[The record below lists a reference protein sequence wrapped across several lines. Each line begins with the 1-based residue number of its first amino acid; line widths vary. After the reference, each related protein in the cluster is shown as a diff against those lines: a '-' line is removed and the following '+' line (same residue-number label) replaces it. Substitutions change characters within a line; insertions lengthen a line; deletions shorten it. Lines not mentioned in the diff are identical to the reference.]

1 MGTFSVPSFWR
12 GAGGEALNISM
23 KIIKTI
29 FAAMA
34 AVALVASCEKQE
46 PSSFYSIQVAL
57 PHTGNYPIGYKY
69 ANEYSDSLKFLSYSP
84 WKIEQ
89 TEGDEGFVTINGQT
103 SGKGNM
109 IVSYGV
115 TLSENTTGK
124 SRFATYQIVDSED
137 ASRAKA
143 AFRYIQFATRQD
155 GALGNAAEVKN
166 ISGSDGSNIDITYDL
181 RHRPL
186 TISMS
191 AGDMKR
197 EITFAY
203 DDNDNT
209 VTATQSKYEFSY
221 ADTLFTYN
229 NVKLNGSYMDRFL
242 PNVNNYIYQP
252 RMLMTLDSNEASLV
266 NTFNDTR
273 SNTKQAMAYQAF
285 SNNGYEYSFANGFMV
300 KNSIGNK
307 FAQAIGVY
315 YNGKSKL
322 DVDSIYKADSIGVE
336 RIYSDHKHKSEMYK
350 LSFSNISNRMTTVDA
365 NQLMEG
371 VANCDPYLLLSFYKL
386 ARQSYVFSK
395 AEGKKGARY
404 TFDTKANADGSIK
417 TLAVTDINGN
427 KTTYTFSY

>member
-1 MGTFSVPSFWR
+1 
-12 GAGGEALNISM
+12 M

-34 AVALVASCEKQE
+34 AVALVASCEEQE

-143 AFRYIQFATRQD
+143 SLRYVQFATRQD

-166 ISGSDGSNIDITYDL
+166 ISGSDGSNIDITYDN

-186 TISMS
+186 SISMS

-203 DDNDNT
+203 DDYENT

-252 RMLMTLDSNEASLV
+252 RLLMTLNSSETALV

-273 SNTKQAMAYQAF
+273 NYIKQTMAYQAF
-285 SNNGYEYSFANGFMV
+285 SNNGIEYSFANGFMV

-315 YNGKSKL
+315 YNSKSNL

-336 RIYSDHKHKSEMYK
+336 RVYSDNKHKSEMYK

-386 ARQSYVFSK
+386 ARQSYVFAK
-395 AEGKKGARY
+395 AEGRKGARY

>member
-1 MGTFSVPSFWR
+1 
-12 GAGGEALNISM
+12 M

-34 AVALVASCEKQE
+34 AVALVASCEEQE

-143 AFRYIQFATRQD
+143 TLRYVQFATRQD

-186 TISMS
+186 SISMS
-191 AGDMKR
+191 TGDMKR

-203 DDNDNT
+203 DDYENT

-229 NVKLNGSYMDRFL
+229 NVKLNGSYLDRFL
-242 PNVNNYIYQP
+242 PNVNSYIYQP

-273 SNTKQAMAYQAF
+273 NYIKQTMAYQAF
-285 SNNGYEYSFANGFMV
+285 SNNGIEYSFANGFMV

-336 RIYSDHKHKSEMYK
+336 RVYSDNKHKSEMYK

-417 TLAVTDINGN
+417 TLAVTDANGN

>member
-1 MGTFSVPSFWR
+1 
-12 GAGGEALNISM
+12 M

-34 AVALVASCEKQE
+34 AVALVASCEEQE

-143 AFRYIQFATRQD
+143 SLRYVQFATRQD

-166 ISGSDGSNIDITYDL
+166 ISGSDGSNIDITYDN

-186 TISMS
+186 SISMS

-203 DDNDNT
+203 DDYENT

-229 NVKLNGSYMDRFL
+229 NVKLNGSYEDCFL
-242 PNVNNYIYQP
+242 PNVNSYIYQP
-252 RMLMTLDSNEASLV
+252 RLLMTLNSSETALV

-273 SNTKQAMAYQAF
+273 NYIKQTMAYQAF
-285 SNNGYEYSFANGFMV
+285 SNNGIEYSFANGFMV

-315 YNGKSKL
+315 YNSKSNL

-336 RIYSDHKHKSEMYK
+336 RVYSDNKHKSEMYK

-386 ARQSYVFSK
+386 ARQSYVFAK
-395 AEGKKGARY
+395 AEGRKGARY

>member
-1 MGTFSVPSFWR
+1 
-12 GAGGEALNISM
+12 M

-34 AVALVASCEKQE
+34 AVALVASCEEQE

-143 AFRYIQFATRQD
+143 SLRYVQFATRQD

-166 ISGSDGSNIDITYDL
+166 ISGSDGSNIDITYDN

-186 TISMS
+186 SISMS

-203 DDNDNT
+203 DDYENT

-229 NVKLNGSYMDRFL
+229 NVKLNGSYEDCFL
-242 PNVNNYIYQP
+242 PNVNSYIYQP
-252 RMLMTLDSNEASLV
+252 RLLMTLNSSETALV

-273 SNTKQAMAYQAF
+273 NYIKQTMAYQAF
-285 SNNGYEYSFANGFMV
+285 SNNGIEYSFANGFMV

-315 YNGKSKL
+315 YNSKSNL

-336 RIYSDHKHKSEMYK
+336 RVYSDNKHKSEMYK

-386 ARQSYVFSK
+386 ARQSYVFAK
-395 AEGKKGARY
+395 AEGRKGARY

-417 TLAVTDINGN
+417 TLAVTDANGN

>member
-1 MGTFSVPSFWR
+1 
-12 GAGGEALNISM
+12 M

-46 PSSFYSIQVAL
+46 PSSFYSIQVIL
-57 PHTGNYPIGYKY
+57 PSTGNYPIGYKY
-69 ANEYSDSLKFLSYSP
+69 ANESSDSLKFVSYSP

-89 TEGDEGFVTINGQT
+89 TAGDEGFVTINGKT
-103 SGKGNM
+103 SGKQNVL
-109 IVSYGV
+109 VSYGV
-115 TLSENTTGK
+115 NFSENTTGK

-143 AFRYIQFATRQD
+143 SLRYVQFATRQD

-186 TISMS
+186 SISMS

-203 DDNDNT
+203 DDYENT

-229 NVKLNGSYMDRFL
+229 NVKLNGSYEDCFL
-242 PNVNNYIYQP
+242 PNVNSYIYQP

-285 SNNGYEYSFANGFMV
+285 SNNGIEYSFANGFMV

-315 YNGKSKL
+315 YNSKSNL

-336 RIYSDHKHKSEMYK
+336 RVYSDNKHKSEMYK

-386 ARQSYVFSK
+386 ARQSYVFAK
-395 AEGKKGARY
+395 AEGRKGARY
-404 TFDTKANADGSIK
+404 TFDTKANADGWIK
-417 TLAVTDINGN
+417 TLAVTDANGN

>member
-1 MGTFSVPSFWR
+1 
-12 GAGGEALNISM
+12 
-23 KIIKTI
+23 
-29 FAAMA
+29 MA

-103 SGKGNM
+103 AGKGNM

-143 AFRYIQFATRQD
+143 AFRYVQFATRQD

-166 ISGSDGSNIDITYDL
+166 ISGSDGSNIDITYDNC
-181 RHRPL
+181 HRPL
-186 TISMS
+186 SISMS

-252 RMLMTLDSNEASLV
+252 RMLMTLNSSETALV

-273 SNTKQAMAYQAF
+273 NYIKQTMAYQAF
-285 SNNGYEYSFANGFMV
+285 SNNGIEYSFANGFMV
-300 KNSIGNK
+300 KNTIGNK

-315 YNGKSKL
+315 YNGKSDL
-322 DVDSIYKADSIGVE
+322 NVDNIYKADSIGIE
-336 RIYSDHKHKSEMYK
+336 RVYSDHKHKSEIYK
-350 LSFSNISNRMTTVDA
+350 LSYSDISNRMTTVDA

-386 ARQSYVFSK
+386 ARQSYVLAK
-395 AEGKKGARY
+395 AEGKKGSIY
-404 TFDTKANADGSIK
+404 TFKTTTNADGSIK
-417 TLAVTDINGN
+417 TLDVTDANGN
-427 KTTYTFSY
+427 KITYTFRY

>member
-1 MGTFSVPSFWR
+1 
-12 GAGGEALNISM
+12 
-23 KIIKTI
+23 
-29 FAAMA
+29 MA
-34 AVALVASCEKQE
+34 AVTLVASCEKQE
-46 PSSFYSIQVAL
+46 PSSFYSIQVIL
-57 PHTGNYPIGYKY
+57 PYTGNYPIGYSY
-69 ANEYSDSLKFLSYSP
+69 ANESSDSLKFVSYSP
-84 WKIEQ
+84 WKIVQ
-89 TEGDEGFVTINGQT
+89 TEGDEGFVTINGKT
-103 SGKGNM
+103 SGKGNVL
-109 IVSYGV
+109 VSYGV
-115 TLSENTTGK
+115 NFSENTTGK
-124 SRFATYQIVDSED
+124 GRFATYQIVDSED

-143 AFRYIQFATRQD
+143 TLRYVQFATRQD

-197 EITFAY
+197 EISFAY
-203 DDNDNT
+203 NDNDNT

-229 NVKLNGSYMDRFL
+229 NVKLNGSYLDRFL
-242 PNVNNYIYQP
+242 PNVNSYIYQP

-273 SNTKQAMAYQAF
+273 NYIKQTMAYQAF

-300 KNSIGNK
+300 KNTIGNK

-386 ARQSYVFSK
+386 ARQSYVFAK

-404 TFDTKANADGSIK
+404 TFDTKTNADGSIK
-417 TLAVTDINGN
+417 TLDVTDANGN
-427 KTTYTFSY
+427 KITYTFRY

>member
-1 MGTFSVPSFWR
+1 
-12 GAGGEALNISM
+12 M

-34 AVALVASCEKQE
+34 AVALVASCEEQE

-143 AFRYIQFATRQD
+143 SLRYVQFATRQD
-155 GALGNAAEVKN
+155 GAMGNAAEVKN
-166 ISGSDGSNIDITYDL
+166 ISGSDGSNIDITYDN

-186 TISMS
+186 SISMS

-203 DDNDNT
+203 DDYENT

-229 NVKLNGSYMDRFL
+229 NVKLNGSYEDCFL
-242 PNVNNYIYQP
+242 PNVNSYIYQP
-252 RMLMTLDSNEASLV
+252 RLLMTLNSSETALV

-273 SNTKQAMAYQAF
+273 NYIKQTMAYQAF
-285 SNNGYEYSFANGFMV
+285 SNNGIEYSFANGFMV

-315 YNGKSKL
+315 YNSKSNL

-336 RIYSDHKHKSEMYK
+336 RVYSDNKHKSEMYK

-386 ARQSYVFSK
+386 ARQSYVFAK
-395 AEGKKGARY
+395 AEGRKGARY

>member
-1 MGTFSVPSFWR
+1 
-12 GAGGEALNISM
+12 M

-34 AVALVASCEKQE
+34 AVALVASCEEQE

-143 AFRYIQFATRQD
+143 SLRYVQFATRQD

-186 TISMS
+186 SISMS

-203 DDNDNT
+203 DDYENT

-229 NVKLNGSYMDRFL
+229 NVKLNGSYLDRFL
-242 PNVNNYIYQP
+242 PNVNSYIYQP

-315 YNGKSKL
+315 YNGKSNL

-336 RIYSDHKHKSEMYK
+336 RVYSDNKHKSEMYK

-386 ARQSYVFSK
+386 ARQSYVFAK
-395 AEGKKGARY
+395 AEGRKGARY

-427 KTTYTFSY
+427 KTTYTFRY

>member
-1 MGTFSVPSFWR
+1 
-12 GAGGEALNISM
+12 M

-57 PHTGNYPIGYKY
+57 PHTGNYPIGYRY
-69 ANEYSDSLKFLSYSP
+69 ANESSDSLKFLSYSP

-143 AFRYIQFATRQD
+143 TLRYVQFATRQD
-155 GALGNAAEVKN
+155 GAMGNAAEVKN
-166 ISGSDGSNIDITYDL
+166 ISGSDGSNIDITYDN

-186 TISMS
+186 SISMS

-197 EITFAY
+197 EISFAY

-229 NVKLNGSYMDRFL
+229 NVKLNGSYLDRFL
-242 PNVNNYIYQP
+242 PNVNSYIYQP

-300 KNSIGNK
+300 KNTIGNK

-336 RIYSDHKHKSEMYK
+336 SIYSDHKHKSEMYK

-386 ARQSYVFSK
+386 ARQSYVFAK
-395 AEGKKGARY
+395 AEGRKGARY

>member
-1 MGTFSVPSFWR
+1 
-12 GAGGEALNISM
+12 M

-103 SGKGNM
+103 AGKGNM

-143 AFRYIQFATRQD
+143 AFRYVQFATRQD

-166 ISGSDGSNIDITYDL
+166 ISGSDGSNIDITYDNC
-181 RHRPL
+181 HRPL
-186 TISMS
+186 SISMS

-209 VTATQSKYEFSY
+209 VTATQSKYDFSY

-252 RMLMTLDSNEASLV
+252 RMLMTLNSSETALV

-273 SNTKQAMAYQAF
+273 NYIKQTMAYQAF
-285 SNNGYEYSFANGFMV
+285 SNNGIEYSFANGFMV
-300 KNSIGNK
+300 KNTIGNK

-315 YNGKSKL
+315 YNGKSDL
-322 DVDSIYKADSIGVE
+322 NVDNIYKADSIGIE
-336 RIYSDHKHKSEMYK
+336 RVYSDHKHKSEIYK
-350 LSFSNISNRMTTVDA
+350 LSYSDISNRMTTVDA

-417 TLAVTDINGN
+417 TLAVTDANGN
-427 KTTYTFSY
+427 KTTYTFRY

>member
-1 MGTFSVPSFWR
+1 
-12 GAGGEALNISM
+12 M

-46 PSSFYSIQVAL
+46 PSSFYSIQVIL
-57 PHTGNYPIGYKY
+57 PSTGNYPIGYSY
-69 ANEYSDSLKFLSYSP
+69 ANESSDSLKFVSYSP

-143 AFRYIQFATRQD
+143 SLRYVQFATRQD
-155 GALGNAAEVKN
+155 GAMGNAAEVKN
-166 ISGSDGSNIDITYDL
+166 ISGSDGSNIDITYDN

-186 TISMS
+186 SISMS

-203 DDNDNT
+203 DDYENT

-229 NVKLNGSYMDRFL
+229 NVKLNGSYEDCFL
-242 PNVNNYIYQP
+242 PNVNSYIYQP
-252 RMLMTLDSNEASLV
+252 RLLMTLNSSETALV

-273 SNTKQAMAYQAF
+273 NYIKQTMTYQAF
-285 SNNGYEYSFANGFMV
+285 SNNGIEYSFANGFMV

-315 YNGKSKL
+315 YNSKSNL
-322 DVDSIYKADSIGVE
+322 DVDNIYKADSIGVE
-336 RIYSDHKHKSEMYK
+336 RVYSDNKHKSEMYK

-386 ARQSYVFSK
+386 ARQSYVFAK
-395 AEGKKGARY
+395 AEGRKGARY

>member
-1 MGTFSVPSFWR
+1 
-12 GAGGEALNISM
+12 M

-34 AVALVASCEKQE
+34 AVALVASCEEQE

-143 AFRYIQFATRQD
+143 SLRYVQFATRQD
-155 GALGNAAEVKN
+155 GAMGNAAEVKN
-166 ISGSDGSNIDITYDL
+166 ISGSDGSNIDITYDN

-186 TISMS
+186 SISMS

-203 DDNDNT
+203 DDYENT

-229 NVKLNGSYMDRFL
+229 NVKLNGSYEDCFL
-242 PNVNNYIYQP
+242 PNVNSYIYQP
-252 RMLMTLDSNEASLV
+252 RLLMTLNSSETALV

-273 SNTKQAMAYQAF
+273 NYIKQTMAYQAF
-285 SNNGYEYSFANGFMV
+285 SNNGIEYSFANGFMV

-315 YNGKSKL
+315 YNSKSNL

-336 RIYSDHKHKSEMYK
+336 RVYSDNKHKSEMYK
-350 LSFSNISNRMTTVDA
+350 LSFSNISNGMTTVDA

-386 ARQSYVFSK
+386 ARQSYVFAK
-395 AEGKKGARY
+395 AEGRKGARY

-417 TLAVTDINGN
+417 TLAVTDANGN
-427 KTTYTFSY
+427 KITYTFSY

>member
-1 MGTFSVPSFWR
+1 
-12 GAGGEALNISM
+12 M

-34 AVALVASCEKQE
+34 AVALVASCEEQG

-143 AFRYIQFATRQD
+143 SLRYVQFATRQD
-155 GALGNAAEVKN
+155 GAMGNAAEVKN
-166 ISGSDGSNIDITYDL
+166 ISGSDGSNIDITYDN

-186 TISMS
+186 SISMS

-203 DDNDNT
+203 DDYENT

-229 NVKLNGSYMDRFL
+229 NVKLNGSYEDCFL
-242 PNVNNYIYQP
+242 PNVNSYIYQP
-252 RMLMTLDSNEASLV
+252 RLLMTLNSSETALV

-273 SNTKQAMAYQAF
+273 NYIKQTMAYQAF
-285 SNNGYEYSFANGFMV
+285 SNNGIEYSFANGFMV

-315 YNGKSKL
+315 YNSKSNL

-336 RIYSDHKHKSEMYK
+336 RVYSDNKHKSEMYK

-386 ARQSYVFSK
+386 ARQSYVFAK
-395 AEGKKGARY
+395 AEGRKGARY
-404 TFDTKANADGSIK
+404 NFDSKANADGSIK

>member
-1 MGTFSVPSFWR
+1 
-12 GAGGEALNISM
+12 
-23 KIIKTI
+23 
-29 FAAMA
+29 MA

-46 PSSFYSIQVAL
+46 PSSFYSIQVIL
-57 PHTGNYPIGYKY
+57 PSTGNYPIGYSY
-69 ANEYSDSLKFLSYSP
+69 ANESSDSLKFVSYSP

-89 TEGDEGFVTINGQT
+89 TAGDEGFVTINGKT
-103 SGKGNM
+103 SGKQNVL
-109 IVSYGV
+109 VSYGV
-115 TLSENTTGK
+115 NFSENTTGK
-124 SRFATYQIVDSED
+124 GRFATFQIVDSED

-143 AFRYIQFATRQD
+143 TLRYVQFATRQD

-166 ISGSDGSNIDITYDL
+166 ISGSDGSNIDITYDN

-197 EITFAY
+197 EISFAY
-203 DDNDNT
+203 NDNDNT

-285 SNNGYEYSFANGFMV
+285 NNNGYEYSFANGFMV

-315 YNGKSKL
+315 YNGKSDL
-322 DVDSIYKADSIGVE
+322 NVDSIYKADSIGVE

-417 TLAVTDINGN
+417 TLAVTDANGN
-427 KTTYTFSY
+427 KITYTFSY

>member
-1 MGTFSVPSFWR
+1 
-12 GAGGEALNISM
+12 M

-34 AVALVASCEKQE
+34 AVALVASCEEQE

-89 TEGDEGFVTINGQT
+89 TEGNEGFVTINGQT

-143 AFRYIQFATRQD
+143 SLRYVQFATRQD

-166 ISGSDGSNIDITYDL
+166 ISGSDGSNIDITYDN

-186 TISMS
+186 SISMS

-229 NVKLNGSYMDRFL
+229 NVKLSGSYEDCFL
-242 PNVNNYIYQP
+242 PNVNSYIYQP
-252 RMLMTLDSNEASLV
+252 RLLMTLNSSETALV

-273 SNTKQAMAYQAF
+273 NYIKQTMAYQAF
-285 SNNGYEYSFANGFMV
+285 SNNGIEYSFANGFMV

-315 YNGKSKL
+315 YNSKSNL
-322 DVDSIYKADSIGVE
+322 DVDNIYKADSIGVE
-336 RIYSDHKHKSEMYK
+336 RVYSDNKHKSEMYK

-371 VANCDPYLLLSFYKL
+371 IANCDPYLLLSFYKL
-386 ARQSYVFSK
+386 ARQSYVFAK
-395 AEGKKGARY
+395 AEGRKGARY

-417 TLAVTDINGN
+417 TLAVTDANGN

>member
-1 MGTFSVPSFWR
+1 
-12 GAGGEALNISM
+12 M

-34 AVALVASCEKQE
+34 AVALVASCEEQE
-46 PSSFYSIQVAL
+46 PSSFYRIQVAL

-143 AFRYIQFATRQD
+143 SLRYVQFATRQD
-155 GALGNAAEVKN
+155 GAMGNAAEVKN
-166 ISGSDGSNIDITYDL
+166 ISGSDGSNIDITYDN

-186 TISMS
+186 SISMS

-203 DDNDNT
+203 DDYENT

-229 NVKLNGSYMDRFL
+229 NVKLNGSYEDCFL
-242 PNVNNYIYQP
+242 PNVNSYIYQP
-252 RMLMTLDSNEASLV
+252 RLLMTLNSSETALV

-273 SNTKQAMAYQAF
+273 NYIKQTMAYQAF
-285 SNNGYEYSFANGFMV
+285 SNNGIEYSFANGFMV

-315 YNGKSKL
+315 YNSKSNL
-322 DVDSIYKADSIGVE
+322 DVDNIYKADSIGVE
-336 RIYSDHKHKSEMYK
+336 RVYSDNKHKSEMYK

-386 ARQSYVFSK
+386 ARQSYVFAK
-395 AEGKKGARY
+395 AEGRKGTRY

-427 KTTYTFSY
+427 KITYTFRY

>member
-1 MGTFSVPSFWR
+1 
-12 GAGGEALNISM
+12 M

-143 AFRYIQFATRQD
+143 SLRYVQFATRQD

-166 ISGSDGSNIDITYDL
+166 ISGSDGSNIDITYDN

-186 TISMS
+186 SISMS

-203 DDNDNT
+203 DDYENT

-229 NVKLNGSYMDRFL
+229 NVKLNGSYEDCFL
-242 PNVNNYIYQP
+242 PNVNSYIYQP
-252 RMLMTLDSNEASLV
+252 RLLMTLNSSETALV

-273 SNTKQAMAYQAF
+273 NYIKQTMAYQAF
-285 SNNGYEYSFANGFMV
+285 SNNGIEYSFANGFMV

-386 ARQSYVFSK
+386 ARQSYVFAK
-395 AEGKKGARY
+395 AEGRKGARY

-417 TLAVTDINGN
+417 TLAVTDANGN

>member
-1 MGTFSVPSFWR
+1 
-12 GAGGEALNISM
+12 M

-143 AFRYIQFATRQD
+143 SLRYVQFATRQD

-166 ISGSDGSNIDITYDL
+166 ISGSDGSNIDITYDN

-186 TISMS
+186 SISMS

-203 DDNDNT
+203 DDYENT

-229 NVKLNGSYMDRFL
+229 NVKLSGSYEDCFL
-242 PNVNNYIYQP
+242 PNVNSYIYQP
-252 RMLMTLDSNEASLV
+252 RLLMTLNSSETALV

-273 SNTKQAMAYQAF
+273 NYIKQTMAYQAF
-285 SNNGYEYSFANGFMV
+285 SNNGIEYSFANGFMV

-315 YNGKSKL
+315 YNGKSDL
-322 DVDSIYKADSIGVE
+322 NVDNIYKADSIGIE
-336 RIYSDHKHKSEMYK
+336 RVYSDHKHKSEIYK
-350 LSFSNISNRMTTVDA
+350 LSYSDISNRMTTVDA

-386 ARQSYVFSK
+386 ARQSYVFAK
-395 AEGKKGARY
+395 AEGKKGTRY

>member
-1 MGTFSVPSFWR
+1 
-12 GAGGEALNISM
+12 M

-34 AVALVASCEKQE
+34 AVALVASCEEQE

-143 AFRYIQFATRQD
+143 SLRYVQFATRQD

-166 ISGSDGSNIDITYDL
+166 ISGSDGSNIDIIYDN

-186 TISMS
+186 SISMS

-203 DDNDNT
+203 DDYENT

-229 NVKLNGSYMDRFL
+229 NVKLNGSYEDCFL
-242 PNVNNYIYQP
+242 PNVNSYIYQP
-252 RMLMTLDSNEASLV
+252 RLLMTLNSSETALV

-273 SNTKQAMAYQAF
+273 NYIKQTMTYQAF
-285 SNNGYEYSFANGFMV
+285 SNNGIEYSFANGFMV

-315 YNGKSKL
+315 YNSKSNL
-322 DVDSIYKADSIGVE
+322 DVDNIYKADSIGVE
-336 RIYSDHKHKSEMYK
+336 RVYSDNKHKSEMYK

-386 ARQSYVFSK
+386 ARQSYVFAK
-395 AEGKKGARY
+395 AEGRKGARY

-427 KTTYTFSY
+427 KTTYTFRY

>member
-1 MGTFSVPSFWR
+1 
-12 GAGGEALNISM
+12 M

-34 AVALVASCEKQE
+34 AVALVASCEEQE

-143 AFRYIQFATRQD
+143 SLRYVQFATRQD
-155 GALGNAAEVKN
+155 GAMGNAAEVKN
-166 ISGSDGSNIDITYDL
+166 ISGSDGSNIDITYDN

-186 TISMS
+186 SISMS

-203 DDNDNT
+203 DDYENT

-229 NVKLNGSYMDRFL
+229 NVKLNGSYEDCFL
-242 PNVNNYIYQP
+242 PNVNSYIYQP
-252 RMLMTLDSNEASLV
+252 RLLMTLNSSETALV

-273 SNTKQAMAYQAF
+273 NYIKQTMAYQAF
-285 SNNGYEYSFANGFMV
+285 SNNGIEYSFANGFMV

-315 YNGKSKL
+315 YNSKSNL
-322 DVDSIYKADSIGVE
+322 DVDNIYKADSIGVE
-336 RIYSDHKHKSEMYK
+336 RVYSDNKHKSEMYK

-386 ARQSYVFSK
+386 ARQSYVFAK
-395 AEGKKGARY
+395 AEGRKGARY

-417 TLAVTDINGN
+417 TLAVTDANGN
-427 KTTYTFSY
+427 KITYTFSY

>member
-1 MGTFSVPSFWR
+1 
-12 GAGGEALNISM
+12 M

-34 AVALVASCEKQE
+34 AVALVASCEEQE

-143 AFRYIQFATRQD
+143 SLRYVQFATRQD

-166 ISGSDGSNIDITYDL
+166 ISGSDGSNIDITYDN

-186 TISMS
+186 SISMS

-203 DDNDNT
+203 DDYENT

-229 NVKLNGSYMDRFL
+229 NVKLNGGYEDCFL
-242 PNVNNYIYQP
+242 PNVNSYIYQP
-252 RMLMTLDSNEASLV
+252 RLLMTLNSSETALV

-273 SNTKQAMAYQAF
+273 NYIKQTMAYQAF
-285 SNNGYEYSFANGFMV
+285 SNNGIEYSFANGFMV

-315 YNGKSKL
+315 YNSKSNL

-336 RIYSDHKHKSEMYK
+336 RVYSDNKHKSEMYK

-371 VANCDPYLLLSFYKL
+371 VANCNPYLLLSFYKL
-386 ARQSYVFSK
+386 ARQSYVFAK

-417 TLAVTDINGN
+417 TLAVTDANGN
-427 KTTYTFSY
+427 KITYTFSY

>member
-1 MGTFSVPSFWR
+1 
-12 GAGGEALNISM
+12 M

-34 AVALVASCEKQE
+34 AVALVASCEEQE

-115 TLSENTTGK
+115 TLSENTTDK
-124 SRFATYQIVDSED
+124 SRFATFQIVDSED

-143 AFRYIQFATRQD
+143 SLRYVQFATRQD
-155 GALGNAAEVKN
+155 GAMGNAAEVKN
-166 ISGSDGSNIDITYDL
+166 ISGSDGSNIDITYDN

-186 TISMS
+186 SISMS

-203 DDNDNT
+203 DDYENT

-229 NVKLNGSYMDRFL
+229 NVKLNGSYLDRFL
-242 PNVNNYIYQP
+242 PNVNSYIYQP

-386 ARQSYVFSK
+386 ARQSYVFAK

>member
-1 MGTFSVPSFWR
+1 
-12 GAGGEALNISM
+12 M

-34 AVALVASCEKQE
+34 AVALVASCEEQE

-143 AFRYIQFATRQD
+143 SLRYVQFATRQD

-166 ISGSDGSNIDITYDL
+166 ISGSDGSNIDITYDN

-186 TISMS
+186 SISMA

-203 DDNDNT
+203 DDYENT

-229 NVKLNGSYMDRFL
+229 NVKLNGSYEDCFL
-242 PNVNNYIYQP
+242 PNVNSYIYQP
-252 RMLMTLDSNEASLV
+252 RLLMTLNSSETALV

-273 SNTKQAMAYQAF
+273 NYIKQTMAYQAF
-285 SNNGYEYSFANGFMV
+285 SNNGIEYSFANGFMM

-315 YNGKSKL
+315 YNSKSNL
-322 DVDSIYKADSIGVE
+322 DVDNIYKADSIGVE
-336 RIYSDHKHKSEMYK
+336 RVYSDNKHKSEMYK

-386 ARQSYVFSK
+386 ARQSYVFAK
-395 AEGKKGARY
+395 AEGRKGARY

-427 KTTYTFSY
+427 KITYTFSY

>member
-1 MGTFSVPSFWR
+1 
-12 GAGGEALNISM
+12 
-23 KIIKTI
+23 
-29 FAAMA
+29 MA

-103 SGKGNM
+103 AGKGNM

-143 AFRYIQFATRQD
+143 TLRYVQFATRQD

-166 ISGSDGSNIDITYDL
+166 ISGSDGSNIDITYDNC
-181 RHRPL
+181 HRPL
-186 TISMS
+186 SISMS

-252 RMLMTLDSNEASLV
+252 RMLMTLNSSETALV

-273 SNTKQAMAYQAF
+273 NYIKQTMAYQAF
-285 SNNGYEYSFANGFMV
+285 SNNGIEYSFANGFMV
-300 KNSIGNK
+300 KNTIGNK

-315 YNGKSKL
+315 YNGKSDL
-322 DVDSIYKADSIGVE
+322 NVDIIYKADSIGIE
-336 RIYSDHKHKSEMYK
+336 RVYSDHKHKSEIYK
-350 LSFSNISNRMTTVDA
+350 LSYSDISNRMTTVDA

-386 ARQSYVFSK
+386 ARQSYVLAK
-395 AEGKKGARY
+395 AEGKKGATY
-404 TFDTKANADGSIK
+404 TFNTTANADGSIK
-417 TLAVTDINGN
+417 TLAVTDANGN
-427 KTTYTFSY
+427 KTTYTFRY

>member
-1 MGTFSVPSFWR
+1 
-12 GAGGEALNISM
+12 M

-34 AVALVASCEKQE
+34 AVALVASCEEQE

-143 AFRYIQFATRQD
+143 SLRYVQFATRQD

-166 ISGSDGSNIDITYDL
+166 ISGSDGSNIDITYDN

-186 TISMS
+186 SISMS

-203 DDNDNT
+203 DDYENT

-229 NVKLNGSYMDRFL
+229 NVKLNGSYEDCFL
-242 PNVNNYIYQP
+242 PNVNSYIYQP
-252 RMLMTLDSNEASLV
+252 RLLMTLNSSETALV

-273 SNTKQAMAYQAF
+273 NYIKQTMAYQAF
-285 SNNGYEYSFANGFMV
+285 SNNGIEYSFANGFMV

-315 YNGKSKL
+315 YNSKSNL

-336 RIYSDHKHKSEMYK
+336 RVYSDNKHKSEMYK

-386 ARQSYVFSK
+386 ARQSYVFAK

-404 TFDTKANADGSIK
+404 AFDTKANADGSIK

-427 KTTYTFSY
+427 KITYTFSY

>member
-1 MGTFSVPSFWR
+1 
-12 GAGGEALNISM
+12 M

-34 AVALVASCEKQE
+34 AVALVASCEEQE

-143 AFRYIQFATRQD
+143 SLRYVQFATRQD
-155 GALGNAAEVKN
+155 GAMGNAAEVKN
-166 ISGSDGSNIDITYDL
+166 ISGSDGSNIDITYDN

-186 TISMS
+186 SISMS

-203 DDNDNT
+203 DDYENT

-229 NVKLNGSYMDRFL
+229 NVKLNGSYEDCFL
-242 PNVNNYIYQP
+242 PNVNSYIYQP
-252 RMLMTLDSNEASLV
+252 RLLMTLNSSETALV

-273 SNTKQAMAYQAF
+273 NYIKQTMAYQAF
-285 SNNGYEYSFANGFMV
+285 SNNGIEYSFANGFMV

-315 YNGKSKL
+315 YNSKSNL
-322 DVDSIYKADSIGVE
+322 DVDNIYKADSIGVE
-336 RIYSDHKHKSEMYK
+336 RVYSDNKHKSEMYK

-386 ARQSYVFSK
+386 ARQSYVFAK
-395 AEGKKGARY
+395 AEGRKGARY

-427 KTTYTFSY
+427 KTTYTFRY

>member
-1 MGTFSVPSFWR
+1 
-12 GAGGEALNISM
+12 M

-46 PSSFYSIQVAL
+46 PSSFYSIQVIL
-57 PHTGNYPIGYKY
+57 PSTGNYPIGYSY
-69 ANEYSDSLKFLSYSP
+69 ANESSDSLKFVSYSP

-124 SRFATYQIVDSED
+124 SRFATFQIVDSED

-143 AFRYIQFATRQD
+143 TLRYVQFATRQD

-186 TISMS
+186 SISMS

-229 NVKLNGSYMDRFL
+229 NVKLNGSYLDRFL
-242 PNVNNYIYQP
+242 PNVNSYIYQP

-273 SNTKQAMAYQAF
+273 SNTKQTMAYQAF

-315 YNGKSKL
+315 YNGNSDL

-336 RIYSDHKHKSEMYK
+336 RVYSDNKHKSEMYK

-386 ARQSYVFSK
+386 ARQSYVFAK

-417 TLAVTDINGN
+417 TLAVTDANGN
-427 KTTYTFSY
+427 KITYTFRY

>member
-1 MGTFSVPSFWR
+1 
-12 GAGGEALNISM
+12 M

-143 AFRYIQFATRQD
+143 SLRYVQFATRQD

-166 ISGSDGSNIDITYDL
+166 ISGSDGSNIDITYDN

-186 TISMS
+186 SISMS

-203 DDNDNT
+203 DDYENT

-229 NVKLNGSYMDRFL
+229 NVKLNGSYEDCFL
-242 PNVNNYIYQP
+242 PNVNSYIYQP
-252 RMLMTLDSNEASLV
+252 RLLMTLNSSETALV

-273 SNTKQAMAYQAF
+273 NYIKQTMAYQAF
-285 SNNGYEYSFANGFMV
+285 SNNGIEYSFANGFMV

-315 YNGKSKL
+315 YNSKSNL

-336 RIYSDHKHKSEMYK
+336 RVYSDNKHKSEMYK

-386 ARQSYVFSK
+386 ARQSYVFAK
-395 AEGKKGARY
+395 AEGRKGARY

-417 TLAVTDINGN
+417 TLAVTDANGN

>member
-1 MGTFSVPSFWR
+1 
-12 GAGGEALNISM
+12 M

-34 AVALVASCEKQE
+34 AVALVASCEEQE

-143 AFRYIQFATRQD
+143 SLRYVQFATRQD
-155 GALGNAAEVKN
+155 GAMGNAAEVKN
-166 ISGSDGSNIDITYDL
+166 ISGSDGSNIDITYDN

-186 TISMS
+186 SISMS

-203 DDNDNT
+203 DDNENT

-229 NVKLNGSYMDRFL
+229 NVKLNGSYKDCFL
-242 PNVNNYIYQP
+242 PNVNSYIYQP
-252 RMLMTLDSNEASLV
+252 RLLMTLNSSETALV

-273 SNTKQAMAYQAF
+273 NYIKQTMAYQAF
-285 SNNGYEYSFANGFMV
+285 SNNGIEYSFANGFMV

-315 YNGKSKL
+315 YNSKSNL
-322 DVDSIYKADSIGVE
+322 DVDNIYKADSIGVE
-336 RIYSDHKHKSEMYK
+336 RVYSDNKHKSEMYK

-386 ARQSYVFSK
+386 ARQSYVFAK
-395 AEGKKGARY
+395 AEGRKGARY

-417 TLAVTDINGN
+417 TLAVTDANGN
-427 KTTYTFSY
+427 KITYTFSY

>member
-1 MGTFSVPSFWR
+1 
-12 GAGGEALNISM
+12 M

-34 AVALVASCEKQE
+34 AVALVASCEEQE

-143 AFRYIQFATRQD
+143 SLRYVQFATRQD

-166 ISGSDGSNIDITYDL
+166 ISGSDGSNIDITYDN

-186 TISMS
+186 SISMS

-203 DDNDNT
+203 DDYENT

-229 NVKLNGSYMDRFL
+229 NVKLNGSYEDCFL
-242 PNVNNYIYQP
+242 PNVNSYIYQP
-252 RMLMTLDSNEASLV
+252 RLLMTLNSSETALV

-273 SNTKQAMAYQAF
+273 NYIKQTMAYQAF
-285 SNNGYEYSFANGFMV
+285 SNNGIEYSFANGFMV

-307 FAQAIGVY
+307 FAQALGVY
-315 YNGKSKL
+315 YNSKSNL

-336 RIYSDHKHKSEMYK
+336 RVYSDNKHKSEMYK

-386 ARQSYVFSK
+386 ARQSYVFAK
-395 AEGKKGARY
+395 AEGRKGARY

-417 TLAVTDINGN
+417 TLAVTDANGN

>member
-1 MGTFSVPSFWR
+1 
-12 GAGGEALNISM
+12 M

-46 PSSFYSIQVAL
+46 PSSFYSIQVIL
-57 PHTGNYPIGYKY
+57 PSTGNYPIGYKY

-143 AFRYIQFATRQD
+143 SLRYVQFATRQD

-166 ISGSDGSNIDITYDL
+166 ISGSDGSNIDITYDN

-186 TISMS
+186 SISMS

-229 NVKLNGSYMDRFL
+229 NVKLNGSYLDRFL
-242 PNVNNYIYQP
+242 PNVNSYIYQP

-386 ARQSYVFSK
+386 ARQSYVFAK

-427 KTTYTFSY
+427 KITYTFSY

>member
-1 MGTFSVPSFWR
+1 
-12 GAGGEALNISM
+12 M

-143 AFRYIQFATRQD
+143 SLRYVQFATRQD
-155 GALGNAAEVKN
+155 GAMGNAAEVKN
-166 ISGSDGSNIDITYDL
+166 ISGSDGSNIDITYDN

-186 TISMS
+186 SISMS

-203 DDNDNT
+203 DDYENT

-229 NVKLNGSYMDRFL
+229 NVKLNGSYEDCFL
-242 PNVNNYIYQP
+242 PNVNSYIYQP
-252 RMLMTLDSNEASLV
+252 RLLMTLNSSETALV

-273 SNTKQAMAYQAF
+273 NYIKQTMAYQAF
-285 SNNGYEYSFANGFMV
+285 SNNGIEYSFANGFMV

-315 YNGKSKL
+315 YNSKSNL
-322 DVDSIYKADSIGVE
+322 DVDNIYKADSIGVE
-336 RIYSDHKHKSEMYK
+336 RVYSDNKHKSEMYK

-386 ARQSYVFSK
+386 ARQSYVFAK
-395 AEGKKGARY
+395 AEGRKGARY

-417 TLAVTDINGN
+417 TLAVTDANGN
-427 KTTYTFSY
+427 KITYTFSY

>member
-1 MGTFSVPSFWR
+1 
-12 GAGGEALNISM
+12 M

-34 AVALVASCEKQE
+34 AVALVASCEEQE

-143 AFRYIQFATRQD
+143 SLRYVQFATRQD
-155 GALGNAAEVKN
+155 GAMGNAAEVKN
-166 ISGSDGSNIDITYDL
+166 ISGSDGSNIDITYDN

-186 TISMS
+186 SISMS

-203 DDNDNT
+203 DDYENT

-229 NVKLNGSYMDRFL
+229 NVKLNGSYEDCFL
-242 PNVNNYIYQP
+242 PNVNSYIYQP
-252 RMLMTLDSNEASLV
+252 RLLMTLNSSETALV

-273 SNTKQAMAYQAF
+273 NYIKQTMAYQAF
-285 SNNGYEYSFANGFMV
+285 SNNGIEYSFANGFMV

-315 YNGKSKL
+315 YNSKSNL

-336 RIYSDHKHKSEMYK
+336 RVYSDNKHKSEMYK

-386 ARQSYVFSK
+386 ARQSYVFAK
-395 AEGKKGARY
+395 AEGRKGARY

-417 TLAVTDINGN
+417 TLAVTDANGN
-427 KTTYTFSY
+427 KTTYTFRY

>member
-1 MGTFSVPSFWR
+1 
-12 GAGGEALNISM
+12 M

-143 AFRYIQFATRQD
+143 SLRYVQFATRQD
-155 GALGNAAEVKN
+155 GAMGNAAEVKN
-166 ISGSDGSNIDITYDL
+166 ISGSDGSNIDITYDN

-186 TISMS
+186 SISMS

-203 DDNDNT
+203 DDYENT

-229 NVKLNGSYMDRFL
+229 NVKLNGSYEDCFL
-242 PNVNNYIYQP
+242 PNVNSYIYQP
-252 RMLMTLDSNEASLV
+252 RLLMTLNSSETALV

-273 SNTKQAMAYQAF
+273 NYIKQTMAYQAF
-285 SNNGYEYSFANGFMV
+285 SNNGIEYSFANGFMV

-315 YNGKSKL
+315 YNSKSNL
-322 DVDSIYKADSIGVE
+322 DVDNIYKADSIGVE
-336 RIYSDHKHKSEMYK
+336 RVYSDNKHKSEMYK

-386 ARQSYVFSK
+386 ARQSYVFAK
-395 AEGKKGARY
+395 AEGRKGARY

-427 KTTYTFSY
+427 KITYTFSY

>member
-1 MGTFSVPSFWR
+1 
-12 GAGGEALNISM
+12 M

-143 AFRYIQFATRQD
+143 TLRYVQFGTRQD

-166 ISGSDGSNIDITYDL
+166 ISGSDGSNIDITYDN

-186 TISMS
+186 SISMS

-203 DDNDNT
+203 NDNDNT

-242 PNVNNYIYQP
+242 PNVNSYIYQP
-252 RMLMTLDSNEASLV
+252 RLLMTLNSSETALV

-273 SNTKQAMAYQAF
+273 NYIKQTMAYQAF
-285 SNNGYEYSFANGFMV
+285 SNNGIEYSFANGFMV

-315 YNGKSKL
+315 YNSKSNL

-336 RIYSDHKHKSEMYK
+336 RVYSDNKHKSEMYK

-386 ARQSYVFSK
+386 ARQSYVFAK
-395 AEGKKGARY
+395 AEGRKGARY

>member
-1 MGTFSVPSFWR
+1 
-12 GAGGEALNISM
+12 M

-34 AVALVASCEKQE
+34 AVALVASCEEQE

-166 ISGSDGSNIDITYDL
+166 ISGSDGSNIDITYDN

-186 TISMS
+186 SISMS

-197 EITFAY
+197 EITFTY
-203 DDNDNT
+203 DDNDNN

-242 PNVNNYIYQP
+242 PNVNSYIYQP
-252 RMLMTLDSNEASLV
+252 RMLMTLNSSETALV

-273 SNTKQAMAYQAF
+273 NYIKQTMAYQAF
-285 SNNGYEYSFANGFMV
+285 SNNGIEYSFANGFMV

-315 YNGKSKL
+315 YNGKSDL
-322 DVDSIYKADSIGVE
+322 NVDNIYKADSIGIE
-336 RIYSDHKHKSEMYK
+336 RVYSDHKHKSEIYK
-350 LSFSNISNRMTTVDA
+350 LSYSDISNRMTTVDA

-386 ARQSYVFSK
+386 ARQSYVFAK

-427 KTTYTFSY
+427 KITYTFSY

>member
-1 MGTFSVPSFWR
+1 
-12 GAGGEALNISM
+12 
-23 KIIKTI
+23 
-29 FAAMA
+29 MA

-103 SGKGNM
+103 AGKGNM

-143 AFRYIQFATRQD
+143 AFRYVQFATRQD

-166 ISGSDGSNIDITYDL
+166 ISGSDGSNIDITYDNC
-181 RHRPL
+181 HRPL
-186 TISMS
+186 SISMS

-197 EITFAY
+197 EISFAY
-203 DDNDNT
+203 NDNT

-252 RMLMTLDSNEASLV
+252 RMLMTLNSSETALV

-273 SNTKQAMAYQAF
+273 NYIKQTMAYQAF
-285 SNNGYEYSFANGFMV
+285 SNNGIEYSFANGFMV
-300 KNSIGNK
+300 KNTIGNK

-315 YNGKSKL
+315 YNGKSDL
-322 DVDSIYKADSIGVE
+322 NVDNIYKADSIGIE
-336 RIYSDHKHKSEMYK
+336 RVYSDHKHKSEIYK
-350 LSFSNISNRMTTVDA
+350 LSYSDISNRMTTVDA

-386 ARQSYVFSK
+386 ARQSYVLAK

-417 TLAVTDINGN
+417 TLAVTDANGN
-427 KTTYTFSY
+427 KITYTFSY